1 MSRIAAR
8 YGWMFAAAALAAC
21 QPHSQSKSQAASGP
35 ALPQNACMQ
44 LTSPPGQPQ
53 TFRPVAYEDQNL
65 ETCAVHLEGVRL
77 EQKHDVIGVW
87 NGVYVFASAAA
98 IESAS
103 GLNASR
109 YPVFAPDQRSQIDQS
124 LSEQLASQA
133 ASSKPA
139 SSRP

>member
-1 MSRIAAR
+1 MAVR
-8 YGWMFAAAALAAC
+8 YGWVVAAAAALAAC
-21 QPHSQSKSQAASGP
+21 QPQSQPKGHAASGP

-44 LTSPPGQPQ
+44 LTSAPGQPQ

-77 EQKHDVIGVW
+77 EQGHDVIGVW
-87 NGVYVFASAAA
+87 NGVYIFTSASAIDSAA
-98 IESAS
+98 

-109 YPVFAPDQRSQIDQS
+109 YPVFAPDQRSQIDES
-124 LSEQLASQA
+124 LKEQLASQK

-139 SSRP
+139 SSKP